1 MDKAALLAE
10 VINHVKELRKS
21 ATEATKGMLV
31 PMDVDEVRVEQ
42 QTDAAGES
50 SHIIRAF
57 LCCDFKHELLNDLR
71 QALEA
76 LPLKTVRA
84 EIATFGNRMVNVFL
98 ITGCDEEKLEDNNE
112 GVQFLVSSVRQALMS
127 VLDKFYAS
135 EEFSSRNALSS
146 KRRRVSLFSSANS
159 SSVENLW

>member
-21 ATEATKGMLV
+21 ASEATEGMLV

-42 QTDAAGES
+42 ETDAGES

-98 ITGCDEEKLEDNNE
+98 ITGCDEEKLEGNN
-112 GVQFLVSSVRQALMS
+112 GGGQFLVSSVRQALMS

-146 KRRRVSLFSSANS
+146 KRRRVSLFGSANS
-159 SSVENLW
+159 SSVGNLW

>member
-42 QTDAAGES
+42 QTDAGES
-50 SHIIRAF
+50 SHMIRAF
-57 LCCDFKHELLNDLR
+57 LCCDFKHELLNDLK

-98 ITGCDEEKLEDNNE
+98 ITGSDEKKLEDSE
-112 GVQFLVSSVRQALMS
+112 GGQFLASSVRQALMS

-159 SSVENLW
+159 SSVGNLW

>member
-42 QTDAAGES
+42 QTDAGES

-112 GVQFLVSSVRQALMS
+112 GGQFLVSSVRQALMS

-159 SSVENLW
+159 SPVENLW

>member
-10 VINHVKELRKS
+10 VINHVKELRKN

-42 QTDAAGES
+42 QTDVGES

-84 EIATFGNRMVNVFL
+84 EIATFGNRMVIVFL
-98 ITGCDEEKLEDNNE
+98 ITGCDEEKFQDGE
-112 GVQFLVSSVRQALMS
+112 GGQFLASSVRQALMS

-146 KRRRVSLFSSANS
+146 KRRRVSLFSNANS
-159 SSVENLW
+159 SSVGDLW